1 MHYGSINCAP
11 CKVCNAYMG
20 QSAGLH
26 VKCGIHMGQ
35 SAGLHA
41 KCAMHMGQSVG
52 LHVKCAM
59 HMGQSVGLHVKCTK
73 LGPDHGKT
81 PCDAQVTCCC
91 PLQVPP
97 TQEHRSALSAFV
109 WAQASV

>member
-1 MHYGSINCAP
+1 MHYGSINSAP

-35 SAGLHA
+35 S
-41 KCAMHMGQSVG
+41 VG
-52 LHVKCAM
+52 LHGKCAM

-73 LGPDHGKT
+73 LGPDHPKT
-81 PCDAQVTCCC
+81 PCD
-91 PLQVPP
+91 LLLSP
-97 TQEHRSALSAFV
+97 TGPSNPGA
-109 WAQASV
+109 